1 MCYIPEM
8 AFLGGSI
15 GMGEWVI
22 LFVVVLVVVG
32 PNRLPEVA
40 RKFGRTMEMFR
51 KAADEFKEQLM
62 SMDKDIKDTVEHAA
76 GDVNFN
82 TEGEESN
89 DESYGKSYE
98 YDEGAYDDA
107 GYPGNEDVVAEWEAE
122 SNADSGDVAENLET
136 PDQVAENLET
146 PDQVADSVEIA
157 DVAKTIPQEPAA
169 DSANGEISSTGERA

>member
-15 GMGEWVI
+15 GMGEWVM

-32 PNRLPEVA
+32 PKRLPEVA

-62 SMDKDIKDTVEHAA
+62 SMDKEITDTVEHAA
-76 GDVNFN
+76 GDVNYN
-82 TEGEESN
+82 GADEGD
-89 DESYGKSYE
+89 DEDYNRSYD
-98 YDEGAYDDA
+98 YDEGGYDDSD
-107 GYPGNEDVVAEWEAE
+107 YPGNEDVVAEWEKE

-146 PDQVADSVEIA
+146 PDQT
-157 DVAKTIPQEPAA
+157 K
-169 DSANGEISSTGERA
+169 DSADIAEVAGSASEKLSDDTAHETTGLAGEQA